1 MSAAPAVVRK
11 VPRTPTD
18 RIGKIASRKRDQPMC
33 MPPSN
38 STNTSATVRIRST
51 VSSDGGCSA
60 GSAFT
65 ARAAPTS
72 TSRATGTF
80 TRSVRRF
87 ASTAT
92 NPTALA
98 NKMTCA

>member
-1 MSAAPAVVRK
+1 
-11 VPRTPTD
+11 VPTTPTD
-18 RIGKIASRKRDQPMC
+18 TIGTIAARKRDQPMC

-38 STNTSATVRIRST
+38 NTSTSATVITRCT
-51 VSSDGGCSA
+51 VCSDGGCSA

-65 ARAAPTS
+65 ATAAPTS
-72 TSRATGTF
+72 TSRGTGIF

-87 ASTAT
+87 ASTAI

-98 NKMTCA
+98 NKMISA

>member
-1 MSAAPAVVRK
+1 MRK
-11 VPRTPTD
+11 VPTTPTD
-18 RIGKIASRKRDQPMC
+18 TIGKIAERKRDQPMC

-38 STNTSATVRIRST
+38 NTNTNARVITRCTVCA
-51 VSSDGGCSA
+51 DGACSA
-60 GSAFT
+60 GSTFT
-65 ARAAPTS
+65 ATAAPTS
-72 TSRATGTF
+72 TSRATGIF

-98 NKMTCA
+98 NRMISA

>member
-1 MSAAPAVVRK
+1 M
-11 VPRTPTD
+11 TPTD
-18 RIGKIASRKRDQPMC
+18 RIGTIAARKRDRPMC

-38 STNTSATVRIRST
+38 NTNTSAMVSIRST
-51 VSSDGGCSA
+51 VCSDGGCSA

-65 ARAAPTS
+65 ATAAPTS

-98 NKMTCA
+98 NKMISA